1 MGIHSSHTV
10 LTLTPYDP
18 DVRFAATVYQKTS
31 CHGYS
36 SVIWIEEGKIG
47 TGNTYHNIHE
57 SLVTTPVDPEIG
69 IGSVLLPQG
78 EDYFLRTWQHTWFN
92 GKE

>member
-18 DVRFAATVYQKTS
+18 DVRIAATVYQHKK

-36 SVIWIEEGKIG
+36 SVIWIDEGMAG
-47 TGNTYHNIHE
+47 SWYTYRNIHE

-69 IGSVLLPQG
+69 IGSVLFPRG
-78 EDYFLRTWQHTWFN
+78 EDFFLRTW
-92 GKE
+92 